1 MRYPT
6 MTAGD
11 ATTYLQAKRAGN
23 HMDVDS
29 LARHKGAGDEFD
41 GSFLPPLRE
50 AMTKTMASFPEGIK
64 TKSDAAANLFE
75 GKASRALHEGLPLD
89 SEVLSDPEFWIWL
102 AVTHFPD
109 VVEWRYRFG
118 KEDSVAQLANYGVS
132 SRTENLLYRLWLR
145 AELVLDADAAD
156 RYHLADAGQ
165 IDFYRSHLFR
175 QGYANARNFA
185 RALLRFQYP
194 KKSNPTEPNMKTA
207 EIRELVKRLRRM
219 RSNLFLEILPE
230 EDCRAVIESEAEV
243 VLAAE

>member
-1 MRYPT
+1 MRYPI

-23 HMDVDS
+23 HLDVDS
-29 LARHKGAGDEFD
+29 LARFAGSGDEFD
-41 GSFLPPLRE
+41 SSFLQPLR
-50 AMTKTMASFPEGIK
+50 AALTTLMASFPEGIK
-64 TKSDAAANLFE
+64 SKADPRANVFE
-75 GKASRALHEGLPLD
+75 GKAARVIHESLTVG
-89 SEVLSDPEFWIWL
+89 SEVLADPEFWIWL

-109 VVEWRYRFG
+109 VVEWRYRYG
-118 KEDSVAQLANYGVS
+118 KEDSAAQLPNYGVG

-145 AELVLDADAAD
+145 AELVLDEEAAD

-194 KKSNPTEPNMKTA
+194 KKSNPAEPKLKLL
-207 EIRELVKRLRRM
+207 EIRDLVKRLRRM

-230 EDCRAVIESEAEV
+230 EDCRAVIEAEAAV
-243 VLAAE
+243 VVAS

>member
-23 HMDVDS
+23 AMDVDS
-29 LARHKGAGDEFD
+29 LARYRGSGDEFD
-41 GSFLPPLRE
+41 GTFLTPLR
-50 AMTKTMASFPEGIK
+50 AALTKTMASFPEGIK
-64 TKSDAAANLFE
+64 SKSDASANVFE

-89 SEVLSDPEFWIWL
+89 SEALADPDFWIWL

-118 KEDSVAQLANYGVS
+118 KEDSVAQLANYGVA

-145 AELVLDADAAD
+145 AELVLDDEAAD
-156 RYHLADAGQ
+156 RYHLVDSGQ

-185 RALLRFQYP
+185 KALLRFQYP
-194 KKSNPTEPNMKTA
+194 KKSHPTEPHLKTL
-207 EIRELVKRLRRM
+207 EIRDLVKRLRRM
-219 RSNLFLEILPE
+219 RSNLFLEILHE
-230 EDCRAVIESEAEV
+230 EDCRAVIEAEAAV
-243 VLAAE
+243 VLAS